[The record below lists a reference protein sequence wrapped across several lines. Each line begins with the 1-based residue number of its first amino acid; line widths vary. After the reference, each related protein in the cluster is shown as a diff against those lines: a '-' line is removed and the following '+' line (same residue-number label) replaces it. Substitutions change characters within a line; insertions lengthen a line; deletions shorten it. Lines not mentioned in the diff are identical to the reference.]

1 MQHRL
6 GGLVPFLDGLGRVAL
21 DLYRSGGI
29 LAALPDQAFPIAD
42 ARFTRHNDRIH
53 YHARGAVYFSITRHG
68 ELKLSGQEEGVT
80 LAATLAPYVTLG
92 ELRSMQ
98 GSRTEEAPT
107 EGFPPPRFLLDAET
121 PNLFI
126 ASSASGTGAGARTVF
141 VPVEQYIIE
150 RARLFVDAFKSLTEQ
165 PATRLLQPGT

>member
-1 MQHRL
+1 MQHLL

-29 LAALPDQAFPIAD
+29 LAALPDPAFPIAD
-42 ARFTRHNDRIH
+42 ARFTRQNDRIH
-53 YHARGAVYFSITRHG
+53 YHARGAVYFSITRQG
-68 ELKLSGQEEGVT
+68 ALKLSGHEEAVT
-80 LAATLAPYVTLG
+80 LPAALAPYVTLG

-107 EGFPPPRFLLDAET
+107 EWFPPPRFLLDAEAHD
-121 PNLFI
+121 LFI
-126 ASSASGTGAGARTVF
+126 ASSARGSGTGSRAVF
-141 VPVEQYIIE
+141 VPLEQYIIE
-150 RARLFVDAFKSLTEQ
+150 RARLFVEAFRSLTDQ